1 MTRQELFEN
10 IKKKK
15 SFLCVG
21 LDTDITKIP
30 QHLLKLED
38 PIFEFN
44 KQIIDATK
52 DFAVSFKPNMAFYET
67 QGAKG
72 WISLEKT
79 INYINKL
86 SPDFFT
92 IADAKRGDIGNT
104 SKMYAKA
111 FLENLNFDSITVA
124 PYMGEDSVTP
134 FMEYKNKWVILLA
147 LTSNSGAHDFQL
159 NEMYS
164 TFEKGIDVNSP
175 LEKGIDVNS
184 TFEKGIDV
192 NSPLEKGIDVNSP
205 LEKGA
210 RGIELYQQVLA
221 KSKSWSTPD
230 NMMYVVGATKVEML
244 TDIRK
249 IVPESFLL
257 VPGVGAQG
265 GSLEAVAKFGMNK
278 QCVLLVN
285 SSRGIIYA
293 STAENFAEKAR
304 EEAMKLQVE
313 MSILLDKFL

>member
-1 MTRQELFEN
+1 MTRTELFEN

-21 LDTDITKIP
+21 LDSDITKIP
-30 QHLLKLED
+30 QHLLKSED

-52 DFAVSFKPNMAFYET
+52 DYCVSFKPNLAFYET

-79 INYINKL
+79 IKYINQ
-86 SPDFFT
+86 SCPDIFT

-111 FLENLNFDSITVA
+111 FLETLNFDSITVA
-124 PYMGEDSVTP
+124 PYMGEDSVKP

-147 LTSNSGAHDFQL
+147 LTSNSGANDFQL
-159 NEMYS
+159 KQTNLNS
-164 TFEKGIDVNSP
+164 DVTLSGVEGHDYK
-175 LEKGIDVNS
+175 L
-184 TFEKGIDV
+184 
-192 NSPLEKGIDVNSP
+192 
-205 LEKGA
+205 
-210 RGIELYQQVLA
+210 LYQEVLLA
-221 KSKSWSTPD
+221 SKKWSTPD
-230 NMMYVVGATKVEML
+230 NMMYVVGATKAEML
-244 TDIRK
+244 SDIRK
-249 IVPESFLL
+249 IIPESFLL

-265 GSLEAVAKFGMNK
+265 GSLSDVAKYGMNK
-278 QCVLLVN
+278 QCGLLVN

-293 STAENFAEKAR
+293 STGENFAEKAR
-304 EEAMKLQVE
+304 EEAMKLQKE
-313 MSILLDKFL
+313 MEVLLEEYL

>member
-30 QHLLKLED
+30 QHLLKSED

-147 LTSNSGAHDFQL
+147 LTSNSGSKDFQL

-184 TFEKGIDV
+184 PFEM
-192 NSPLEKGIDVNSP
+192 GIDVNSP

-230 NMMYVVGATKVEML
+230 NMMYVVGATKAEML

-278 QCVLLVN
+278 QCGLLVN

-313 MSILLDKFL
+313 MSMLLDKFL